1 MLKLKYWEHLFV
13 TAKQEFTEIT
23 VVEGRVSVST
33 LFGSK
38 ILEAGNRLMID
49 YRQMTEKNQRMPTF
63 LIGETIF
70 DV

>member
-70 DV
+70 